1 MVLPFLQGAQDRNRK
16 RDDVTIRTPSA
27 VFSDCSLHGE
37 KCPEPYCKGRR
48 YRYTLSIP
56 TGLNDDRRC
65 LFILANPS
73 TATPEELDPTVSR
86 CVNYARSW
94 GYGWCVVVNVR
105 AWRATDPKEVPKDQ
119 EAIGPENHNHLLAE
133 TAKADLVVCGWG
145 KLGGEQGHHVLRL
158 LSCFWRGGGFEIFCL
173 GRNKDGSP
181 KHPLYLRKDAKL
193 ERMEKD
199 GGQE

>member
-1 MVLPFLQGAQDRNRK
+1 M
-16 RDDVTIRTPSA
+16 TIRAPSA
-27 VFSDCSLHGE
+27 IFSDCSLHGE
-37 KCPEPYCKGRR
+37 KCPDPYCRGRH

-73 TATPEELDPTVSR
+73 TATPDELDPTVSR

-105 AWRATDPKEVPKDQ
+105 AWRETDPKKVPKDP
-119 EAIGPENHNHLLAE
+119 EAIGPRNITWIRRMVAD
-133 TAKADLVVCGWG
+133 ADLIVCGWG
-145 KLGGEQGHHVLRL
+145 RLGGDQRPHALRL
-158 LSCFWRGGGFEIFCL
+158 IREDRKTPCCL

-193 ERMEKD
+193 ESMDKD